1 MLINLVKNIFP
12 AFVVLICCCFSA
24 FSQNTCNLRFNVY
37 EFRENGDS
45 ENFPVK
51 DYKIRLINAKT
62 KKSVK
67 TSKIGEDSVVSG
79 IREGSYITTIS
90 KDGFQKTESKFLLDC
105 SLADPQNTVS
115 EIVFLWKGDSRKTFK
130 SYFDGSAGTFIVAKT
145 QSSEPEPLNSGAVT
159 LARPEYPRAARAVRA
174 SGKIEVQVL
183 INELGYVVSAK
194 AVSGHPLLH
203 VAAVEAA
210 KKSKFKMTL
219 LSGIP
224 VKVNGII
231 VYNFIP

>member
-1 MLINLVKNIFP
+1 MRFGVYIFL
-12 AFVVLICCCFSA
+12 AFIFSIICCVSA

-51 DYKIRLINAKT
+51 DYKIKLINART
-62 KKSVK
+62 KKAVK

-79 IREGSYITTIS
+79 ISEGSYITTIS
-90 KDGFQKTESKFLLDC
+90 KAGFQKTESKFLLDC
-105 SLADPQNTVS
+105 SLADSQNTVS
-115 EIVFLWKGDSRKTFK
+115 EIDFLWKGDSRKTFK
-130 SYFDGSAGTFIVAKT
+130 TYFGDSAGTFIVAKE
-145 QSSEPEPLNSGAVT
+145 QGSEPKPLNSGAVT
-159 LARPEYPRAARAVRA
+159 LARPEYPGAARAVRA

-203 VAAVEAA
+203 DVSVEAA
-210 KKSKFKMTL
+210 KKSKFKVTL

-224 VKVNGII
+224 VKVSGII
-231 VYNFIP
+231 VYNFVP